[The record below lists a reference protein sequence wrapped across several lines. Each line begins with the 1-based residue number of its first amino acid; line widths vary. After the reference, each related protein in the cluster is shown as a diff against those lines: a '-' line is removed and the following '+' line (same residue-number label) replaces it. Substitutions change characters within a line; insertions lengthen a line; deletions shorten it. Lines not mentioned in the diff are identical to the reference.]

1 MAKGTE
7 ANLSSD
13 KLLRIVEHMSAQRL
27 PMRLKDIAE
36 NLNIS
41 QPTVLRYLRT
51 MCEQGYAYHDRQT
64 GHYALTWKI
73 CRLGSSLENNL
84 VMRNMAGT
92 LLSEFA
98 NRYNIGVLLAVE
110 RDGVLVYLD
119 LVGAP
124 HGSVNTM
131 LRIGKDAPLHS
142 TGSGKVMLS
151 AMTPFRIQQIIEKNG
166 LRRLTDKTI
175 TSQKALMEELERV
188 QAQGYA
194 MDNEE
199 CELGH
204 RCVSVPIYD
213 YSGNVAAAI
222 SAFDSVERLTDQL
235 VQETILPAL
244 QHLAAEISFR
254 LGCPT

>member
-166 LRRLTDKTI
+166 LEPAI
-175 TSQKALMEELERV
+175 TVVTSDFHEYRAI
-188 QAQGYA
+188 A
-194 MDNEE
+194 MAESLGIDAGSYPSRTAWWLLPTYFIRE
-199 CELGH
+199 CAG
-204 RCVSVPIYD
+204 
-213 YSGNVAAAI
+213 
-222 SAFDSVERLTDQL
+222 
-235 VQETILPAL
+235 ILHWWL
-244 QHLAAEISFR
+244 F
-254 LGCPT
+254 GC